1 MVINFFIT
9 VTVRHQLHAV
19 STTYRSQHR
28 LFKNVLV
35 YYGLLSVTISPYHIM
50 FFIFHNVGKELIKD
64 SKFTDCVSLVSTELQ
79 SQTLSELRMSLTHK
93 NKYL

>member
-19 STTYRSQHR
+19 STTYRSQNC
-28 LFKNVLV
+28 LFKNVRV
-35 YYGLLSVTISPYHIM
+35 YYRLLSVTISPYHIM

-64 SKFTDCVSLVSTELQ
+64 SKFTDCGSLVSTELQ
-79 SQTLSELRMSLTHK
+79 SQTLSELRMSPTHK